1 MLCLRYSIILTFAS
15 CPISVLC
22 FGTSD
27 DDYHECVRP
36 CSDETSF
43 LKKKC
48 VYRFFVAE
56 AHDATSSFCDKCDD
70 KDDVSTCSNITMGR
84 SLLTINGK
92 SPGPAIQIC
101 LGDTIEVL
109 VYNKLGSHELT
120 FHWHGIRQ
128 KDSNYMDGV
137 PMITQCPILPFSGFR
152 YKIHPDSAGTYF
164 YHAHSVSQQGDGVY
178 GSLTVRG
185 PRDDPSLE
193 RILLLSSRPSS
204 PLTRQSRLYPP
215 TPDGLLVNG
224 QAREV
229 IVRVK
234 HGLRYLLRLI
244 NANAPNCPILL
255 SVHGHSL
262 QVLAADGNP
271 VQSMTGTHV
280 ILFPGTH
287 GLWDGPGNSGTRV
300 GMEWTRDK
308 TLELL
313 REYQQRRVLWDWN
326 ARGYRDRAKR
336 KRAIEELAEIL
347 CCNTLEVEKK
357 ITNLKCQYSREVHK
371 IQNSRDTAT
380 GPDDVYV
387 SKWFA
392 FKAMQFLQFGTR
404 RYSKRKKRVE
414 EESKLQE
421 EYIVSNID
429 PESITFIDCN
439 EETNGSGTGSFN
451 ASLSEDAEESSS
463 SSLKAIESWSGS
475 LPSQDSSPV
484 DLDESGQ
491 TKLESGVP
499 DEKERKKTK
508 EEFAKFGESIAVQ
521 LAEIPDSYSRS
532 VAKLRINQI
541 LFEAEIGVYA
551 QTRERLDCTL
561 TAEQAIGKY
570 ALDVQGLQDCRN
582 WSHEAHVVYED
593 AELAS
598 YTIRSTVDRL
608 DERELEIA
616 ENGHYCHRLS
626 KNVICSSDLKSAE
639 RSGSEEQV
647 DETIYV
653 PFDTNAF
660 SFFTD
665 EMTDTSYNFYAW
677 RYYPAYLS
685 LTKGVIKIPQIN
697 GMSFKYPS
705 SPILSQP
712 ESTPKK
718 LICSMEERSSEC
730 AETPLFCE
738 CVQLMEVA
746 PRKTIEIVLI
756 DEGFGGNTSHTFH
769 VHGYNAK
776 LTGRGSFEK
785 PISKDKI
792 VSLDR
797 DGKIQRNVKNP
808 VRKDTF
814 TVPNKGY
821 IILRLYTDN
830 LGYWLWEARST
841 AMYPQLL
848 GPGMQF
854 LMKVGLDRNLP
865 LVPID
870 FPRCGNNKGMDLI
883 FEPS

>member
-280 ILFPGTH
+280 ILFPG
-287 GLWDGPGNSGTRV
+287 
-300 GMEWTRDK
+300 
-308 TLELL
+308 
-313 REYQQRRVLWDWN
+313 
-326 ARGYRDRAKR
+326 
-336 KRAIEELAEIL
+336 
-347 CCNTLEVEKK
+347 
-357 ITNLKCQYSREVHK
+357 
-371 IQNSRDTAT
+371 
-380 GPDDVYV
+380 
-387 SKWFA
+387 
-392 FKAMQFLQFGTR
+392 
-404 RYSKRKKRVE
+404 
-414 EESKLQE
+414 
-421 EYIVSNID
+421 
-429 PESITFIDCN
+429 
-439 EETNGSGTGSFN
+439 
-451 ASLSEDAEESSS
+451 
-463 SSLKAIESWSGS
+463 
-475 LPSQDSSPV
+475 
-484 DLDESGQ
+484 
-491 TKLESGVP
+491 
-499 DEKERKKTK
+499 
-508 EEFAKFGESIAVQ
+508 
-521 LAEIPDSYSRS
+521 
-532 VAKLRINQI
+532 
-541 LFEAEIGVYA
+541 
-551 QTRERLDCTL
+551 ERLDCTL